1 MVEWS
6 VRQLFPGEDPTSE
19 AHRAHDWSTTPL
31 GPVGSWPVELRAAI
45 RTVMP
50 SRVPMLLWWGPRLV
64 QIFNH
69 AYTPVLGDKYPRA
82 IGEPGAECWAEVWD
96 QLEPLA
102 HQALDE
108 GVPTYSENQLLF
120 LHRHGYRE
128 ETYWT
133 FSYSPVHAE
142 DGSVAGIFVA
152 TTDVTA
158 RVLGERR
165 LETLRQLGT
174 LSVAEADTAADACR
188 AAVKVLS
195 GSSADLPRVAAYLR
209 TGDGEP
215 AFVASTGTGAEVPA
229 EVVGRVAGTGQAEMI
244 GRDETLVV
252 PLTAGARGTHGALV
266 VGLSPFRRFDQSY
279 ASFVDLVTA
288 GVATAVDDTVAYE
301 AHRTRARA
309 LAELDAAKTRF
320 FQNISHEFRTPLTLL
335 LAPLSTLLEDHA
347 DALPA
352 DQREAV
358 SAAHRAAQRLRRLVD
373 TLLDVARAEADHLH
387 VRPEPT
393 DVAALT
399 ADCAAMFRATAEE
412 LGLELVVETP
422 GSGDTVWLDQEM
434 WARIVLN
441 LLSNAVK
448 FTIEGTVAVTVRTT
462 QDSCV
467 LTVADTGVGIP
478 EAEQDRVFQRFHQV
492 DGVTGR
498 SREGAGIGLSL
509 VSDLA
514 AALGGTVTVRSTP
527 GRGSTFT
534 VTVPR
539 VEAAEAVR
547 RIPLED
553 LGAGFLGETR
563 QWTPPAA
570 AEPVAGAV
578 DRRVLL
584 VEDNADMRDYLVRLL
599 TAQRWQVDAAGDAET
614 ALKHAR
620 TSRPDLVL
628 SDVMLPGRD
637 GLALLADLRS
647 DPALARVPVVL
658 LTARAGTES
667 AVEGLRNGAD
677 DYVVKPFHPTELI
690 ARTRVHL
697 ELSSFREALLA
708 EGEREATTL
717 REALSSRSTTSQAV
731 GILMVL
737 HRCDADTAFKKITA
751 LSQRRNVKA
760 RDIAAELVTRFVDGL
775 PAG

>member
-6 VRQLFPGEDPTSE
+6 ARRLFPGDDATSA
-19 AHRAHDWSTTPL
+19 AHRAHDWASTPL

-69 AYTPVLGDKYPRA
+69 AYTPVLGGKYPRA
-82 IGEPGAECWAEVWD
+82 IGRPGAECWAEVWD
-96 QLEPLA
+96 ELEPLA
-102 HQALDE
+102 RQAMDE
-108 GVPTYSENQLLF
+108 GVSTYSENQLLF
-120 LHRHGYRE
+120 PHRHGYRE

-133 FSYSPVHAE
+133 FSYSPVLAE

-174 LSVAEADTAADACR
+174 LSIAEADTAADACR
-188 AAVKVLS
+188 AAVKVLA
-195 GSSADLPRVAAYLR
+195 GSAADLPRVAAYLR
-209 TGDGEP
+209 TGDEEP
-215 AFVASTGTGAEVPA
+215 VLVASTGGGAVTPA
-229 EVVGRVAGTGQAEMI
+229 EVVGRVSATGRAEML
-244 GRDETLVV
+244 GRDETLVL

-266 VGLSPFRRFDQSY
+266 VGLSPFRSFDQPY

-301 AHRTRARA
+301 AERARATA

-320 FQNISHEFRTPLTLL
+320 FQNVSHEFRTPLTLL
-335 LAPLSTLLEDHA
+335 LAPLGTLLEDHA
-347 DALPA
+347 EVLPA

-358 SAAHRAAQRLRRLVD
+358 SAAHRAALRLRRLVD

-387 VRPEPT
+387 LRPEPT

-399 ADCAAMFRATAEE
+399 ADCAAMFRATAEG
-412 LGLELVVETP
+412 LGLELVVDV
-422 GSGDTVWLDQEM
+422 SGGTVWLDQEM

-448 FTIEGTVAVTVRTT
+448 FTPEGTVAVTVRTT
-462 QDSCV
+462 EDSCV
-467 LTVADTGVGIP
+467 LTVADTGVGIS
-478 EAEQDRVFQRFHQV
+478 EAEQGRVFQRFHQV

-498 SREGAGIGLSL
+498 SREGVGIGLSL
-509 VSDLA
+509 VADLA
-514 AALGGTVTVRSTP
+514 AALGGTVSVRSAP

-534 VTVPR
+534 VTVPKSR
-539 VEAAEAVR
+539 AEAAVR
-547 RIPLED
+547 RVALDD
-553 LGAGFLGETR
+553 LGASFLGETR
-563 QWTPPAA
+563 QWAPPEA
-570 AEPVAGAV
+570 AEPVAGRAR
-578 DRRVLL
+578 RRVLL
-584 VEDNADMRDYLVRLL
+584 VEDNADLRDYLTRLL
-599 TAQRWQVDAAGDAET
+599 SAQHWRVDGVGDAEA
-614 ALKHAR
+614 ALEHAR
-620 TSRPDLVL
+620 TVRPDLVL

-637 GLALLADLRS
+637 GLALLGELRS
-647 DPALARVPVVL
+647 DPVLARVPVVL
-658 LTARAGTES
+658 VTARAGTES
-667 AVEGLRNGAD
+667 AIEGLRHGAD
-677 DYVVKPFHPTELI
+677 DYVVKPFHPAELI
-690 ARTRVHL
+690 ARVRVHL

-708 EGEREATTL
+708 EGEREASTL
-717 REALSSRSTTSQAV
+717 REALASRSTISQAV
-731 GILMVL
+731 GILMAL
-737 HRCDADTAFKKITA
+737 HRCDADAAFRRITA

-760 RDIAAELVTRFVDGL
+760 RDIAAELVARFVAGL
-775 PAG
+775 SAG

>member
-6 VRQLFPGEDPTSE
+6 ARRLFPGDDLTSA
-19 AHRAHDWSTTPL
+19 AHRAHDWAAGPL
-31 GPVGSWPVELRAAI
+31 GPVESWPVELRAAI

-50 SRVPMLLWWGPRLV
+50 SSVPMLLWWGPRLV

-69 AYTPVLGDKYPRA
+69 AYTPVLGAKYPGA
-82 IGEPGAECWAEVWD
+82 IGQPGGECWPEVWEELGPRAD
-96 QLEPLA
+96 QVFA
-102 HQALDE
+102 E
-108 GVPTYSENQLLF
+108 GVSTYSENQLLF
-120 LHRHGYRE
+120 LHRHGHLE

-142 DGSVAGIFVA
+142 DGTVAGVFVA
-152 TTDVTA
+152 TTDVTP

-174 LSVAEADTAADACR
+174 LSIAEADTAADACR
-188 AAVKVLS
+188 AAVKLLS
-195 GSSADLPRVAAYLR
+195 ASAADLPRVEAYLR
-209 TGDGEP
+209 GGDGEP
-215 AFVASTGTGAEVPA
+215 VLVAAAGEGPDVPA
-229 EVVGRVAGTGQAEMI
+229 DVVRRVAAGGESEMI
-244 GRDETLVV
+244 GGGTLVL
-252 PLTAGARGTHGALV
+252 PLAAGVRGTHGALV
-266 VGLSPFRRFDQSY
+266 VGLSPFRSFDQSY

-288 GVATAVDDTVAYE
+288 GVATAVDDTVAYGAE
-301 AHRTRARA
+301 RARATA

-335 LAPLSTLLEDHA
+335 LAPLGTLLEHHA

-352 DQREAV
+352 GQREAV
-358 SAAHRAAQRLRRLVD
+358 SAAHRAALRLRRLVD
-373 TLLDVARAEADHLH
+373 TLLDVARAGADHL
-387 VRPEPT
+387 RPRLEPT
-393 DVAALT
+393 DIAALT
-399 ADCAAMFRATAEE
+399 ADCAAMFRATAES
-412 LGLELVVETP
+412 LGLDLEVDVE
-422 GSGDTVWLDQEM
+422 GGTVWLDQEM

-441 LLSNAVK
+441 LLSNALK
-448 FTIEGTVAVTVRTT
+448 FTTEGSVRVTVRTT
-462 QDSCV
+462 GDSCV

-478 EAEQDRVFQRFHQV
+478 DAEQQRVFERFHQV

-498 SREGAGIGLSL
+498 SREGVGIGLSL

-514 AALGGTVTVRSTP
+514 AALGGGVTVRSAL
-527 GRGSTFT
+527 GEGSTFT
-534 VTVPR
+534 VTVPLATSE
-539 VEAAEAVR
+539 EAAR
-547 RIPLED
+547 HTTLDD
-553 LGAGFLGETR
+553 LGATFLGEAR
-563 QWTPPAA
+563 QWAPAAVVEPPAA
-570 AEPVAGAV
+570 GAGE
-578 DRRVLL
+578 RHILL

-599 TAQRWQVDAAGDAET
+599 TAQRWRVAAVGDAET

-637 GLALLADLRS
+637 GVALLGDLRA
-647 DPALARVPVVL
+647 DPVLVRVPVVL

-690 ARTRVHL
+690 ARIRVHL

-708 EGEREATTL
+708 EGEREASTL
-717 REALSSRSTTSQAV
+717 REALASRSTTSQAV
-731 GILMVL
+731 GILMAVQ
-737 HRCDADTAFKKITA
+737 RCDADTAFKKITE

-760 RDIAAELVTRFVDGL
+760 REIAAEIVARFLDDL
-775 PAG
+775 D

>member
-6 VRQLFPGEDPTSE
+6 ARRLFPGDDPTSD
-19 AHRAHDWSTTPL
+19 AHRAHDWSATPL
-31 GPVGSWPVELRAAI
+31 GPVASWSVELRAAI

-82 IGEPGAECWAEVWD
+82 IGQPGAECWAEVWD
-96 QLEPLA
+96 ELGPLA
-102 HQALDE
+102 RQALDE

-142 DGSVAGIFVA
+142 DGTVAGIFVA

-174 LSVAEADTAADACR
+174 LSIAEADTAADACR
-188 AAVKVLS
+188 AAVKVLA

-209 TGDGEP
+209 TGGGEP
-215 AFVASTGTGAEVPA
+215 TLVASTGTGAGIPA
-229 EVVGRVAGTGQAEMI
+229 DVVGRVAGTGQAEMI

-301 AHRTRARA
+301 AERTRAEA

-320 FQNISHEFRTPLTLL
+320 FQNIGHEFRTPLTLL

-347 DALPA
+347 AALPA
-352 DQREAV
+352 GQREAV
-358 SAAHRAAQRLRRLVD
+358 SAAHRAALRLRRLVD
-373 TLLDVARAEADHLH
+373 TLLDVSRAEADHLH
-387 VRPEPT
+387 IRLEPT

-412 LGLELVVETP
+412 LGLELVVET
-422 GSGDTVWLDQEM
+422 SGGTVWLDQEM

-441 LLSNAVK
+441 LLSNAIK
-448 FTIEGTVAVTVRTT
+448 YTTEGTIAVTVWTT
-462 QDSCV
+462 GDSCV

-478 EAEQDRVFQRFHQV
+478 EAEQGRVFQRFHQV

-509 VSDLA
+509 VADLA
-514 AALGGTVTVRSTP
+514 AALGGTVAVRSTP

-539 VEAAEAVR
+539 ADAADAVR
-547 RIPLED
+547 RVPLDD
-553 LGAGFLGETR
+553 LGASFIGETR

-570 AEPVAGAV
+570 AEPVAGTGE
-578 DRRVLL
+578 RRILL
-584 VEDNADMRDYLVRLL
+584 VEDNADMRDYLARLL
-599 TAQRWQVDAAGDAET
+599 TAQHWRVDAVGDTET

-637 GLALLADLRS
+637 GVALLGDLRS
-647 DPALARVPVVL
+647 DPVLARVPVVL

-677 DYVVKPFHPTELI
+677 DYVVKPFHPAELI

-708 EGEREATTL
+708 EGEREASTL
-717 REALSSRSTTSQAV
+717 REALASRTTTSQAV
-731 GILMVL
+731 GILMAL
-737 HRCDADTAFKKITA
+737 HRCDADTAFRKITA
-751 LSQRRNVKA
+751 WSQHRNVKV
-760 RDIAAELVTRFVDGL
+760 RDIAAELVARFVDGL
-775 PAG
+775 SGS

>member
-1 MVEWS
+1 MVGWS
-6 VRQLFPGEDPTSE
+6 ARRLFPGDDATSA
-19 AHRAHDWSTTPL
+19 AHRAHDWASTPL
-31 GPVGSWPVELRAAI
+31 GPVESWPVELRAAI

-64 QIFNH
+64 QLFNH
-69 AYTPVLGDKYPRA
+69 AYTPVLGGKYPRA
-82 IGEPGAECWAEVWD
+82 IGQPGAECWAEVWD
-96 QLEPLA
+96 ELEPLA
-102 HQALDE
+102 RQAMDE
-108 GVPTYSENQLLF
+108 GVSTYSENQLLF

-133 FSYSPVHAE
+133 FSYSPVLAE

-174 LSVAEADTAADACR
+174 LSIAEADTAADACR
-188 AAVKVLS
+188 AAVKVLA
-195 GSSADLPRVAAYLR
+195 GSAVDLPRVAAYLR
-209 TGDGEP
+209 TGEEGP
-215 AFVASTGTGAEVPA
+215 VLVASTGVGADAPA
-229 EVVGRVAGTGQAEMI
+229 AVVGRVSATGRAEML
-244 GRDETLVV
+244 GRDKTLVL

-266 VGLSPFRRFDQSY
+266 VGLSPFRSFDQPY

-301 AHRTRARA
+301 AERARATA

-347 DALPA
+347 EVLPP

-358 SAAHRAAQRLRRLVD
+358 SAAHRAALRLRRLVD

-387 VRPEPT
+387 LRPEPT

-399 ADCAAMFRATAEE
+399 ADCAAMFRATAEGF
-412 LGLELVVETP
+412 GLELVVDV
-422 GSGDTVWLDQEM
+422 SGGTVWLDQEM

-448 FTIEGTVAVTVRTT
+448 FTPEGTVAVTVRTT
-462 QDSCV
+462 EDSCV

-478 EAEQDRVFQRFHQV
+478 EAEQGRVFERFHQV

-498 SREGAGIGLSL
+498 SREGVGIGLSL
-509 VSDLA
+509 VADLA
-514 AALGGTVTVRSTP
+514 AALGGTVSVRSTP

-534 VTVPR
+534 VTVPKSGA
-539 VEAAEAVR
+539 EAAAR
-547 RIPLED
+547 RMTVDD
-553 LGAGFLGETR
+553 LAASFLGETR
-563 QWTPPAA
+563 QWAPPAA
-570 AEPVAGAV
+570 AEPEAGSAQ
-578 DRRVLL
+578 RRVLL
-584 VEDNADMRDYLVRLL
+584 VEDNADMRDYLTRLL
-599 TAQRWQVDAAGDAET
+599 SAQHWRVDGVGDAET
-614 ALKHAR
+614 ALEHAR
-620 TSRPDLVL
+620 AVRPDLVL

-637 GLALLADLRS
+637 GLALLGELRS
-647 DPALARVPVVL
+647 DPVLARVPVVL
-658 LTARAGTES
+658 LTARAGTGS
-667 AVEGLRNGAD
+667 AIEGLRNGAD
-677 DYVVKPFHPTELI
+677 DYVVKPFHPAELI
-690 ARTRVHL
+690 ARARVHL

-708 EGEREATTL
+708 EGEREASTL
-717 REALSSRSTTSQAV
+717 REALASRSTTSQAV
-731 GILMVL
+731 GILMAL
-737 HRCDADTAFKKITA
+737 HRCDADAAFKRITA
-751 LSQRRNVKA
+751 MSQRRNVKV
-760 RDIAAELVTRFVDGL
+760 RDIAAELVARFVAGL
-775 PAG
+775 PGR

>member
-1 MVEWS
+1 MVGWS
-6 VRQLFPGEDPTSE
+6 AQRLFPGDDATSA
-19 AHRAHDWSTTPL
+19 AHRAHDWAATPL
-31 GPVGSWPVELRAAI
+31 GPVASWPVELRAAI

-69 AYTPVLGDKYPRA
+69 AYTPVLGGKYPRA
-82 IGEPGAECWAEVWD
+82 VGQPGAECWAEVWD
-96 QLEPLA
+96 ELEPPA
-102 HQALDE
+102 RRAREE
-108 GVPTYSENQLLF
+108 GVPTYAENQLLF
-120 LHRHGYRE
+120 PHRHGYHE

-133 FSYSPVHAE
+133 FSFSPVLAE
-142 DGSVAGIFVA
+142 DGAVAGIFVA

-174 LSVAEADTAADACR
+174 LSIAEADTAADACR
-188 AAVKVLS
+188 AAVKVLA

-215 AFVASTGTGAEVPA
+215 VLVASTGTGADAQA
-229 EVVGRVAGTGQAEMI
+229 EVVRRVAATGRAEMI
-244 GRDETLVV
+244 RRDGTLVL

-266 VGLSPFRRFDQSY
+266 VGLSPFRTFDQPY

-301 AHRTRARA
+301 AERARATA

-320 FQNISHEFRTPLTLL
+320 FQNVSHEFRTPLTLL
-335 LAPLSTLLEDHA
+335 LAPLHTLLEEHA
-347 DALPA
+347 DALPE

-358 SAAHRAAQRLRRLVD
+358 SAAHRAALRLRRLVD
-373 TLLDVARAEADHLH
+373 ALLDVARAEADHLH

-412 LGLELVVETP
+412 LGLELVVDV
-422 GSGDTVWLDQEM
+422 SGTTVWLDQEM

-448 FTIEGTVAVTVRTT
+448 FTTEGTVAVTVRTT
-462 QDSCV
+462 DDDCV
-467 LTVADTGVGIP
+467 LTVSDTGVGIP

-492 DGVTGR
+492 TGVSGRSSDGV
-498 SREGAGIGLSL
+498 GIGLSL
-509 VSDLA
+509 VADLV
-514 AALGGTVTVRSTP
+514 AALGGTVSVRSAP

-534 VTVPR
+534 VTVPKAG
-539 VEAAEAVR
+539 AAAPAR
-547 RIPLED
+547 RRSLDD
-553 LGAGFLGETR
+553 LGAGFLGEVR
-563 QWTPPAA
+563 QWVPPAA
-570 AEPVAGAV
+570 RPVAGTGR
-578 DRRVLL
+578 RRVLL

-599 TAQRWQVDAAGDAET
+599 TAQHWEVDGVGDAGS
-614 ALKHAR
+614 ALAR
-620 TSRPDLVL
+620 ARAARPDLVL

-637 GLALLADLRS
+637 GLALLRDLRS
-647 DPALARVPVVL
+647 DPLLARVPVVL
-658 LTARAGTES
+658 LTARAGAEA
-667 AVEGLRNGAD
+667 AVEALRGGAD
-677 DYVVKPFHPTELI
+677 DYVVKPFHPAELI
-690 ARTRVHL
+690 ARARVHL

-708 EGEREATTL
+708 EGEREVGTL
-717 REALSSRSTTSQAV
+717 REALASRSTTSQAV
-731 GILMVL
+731 GILMAVR
-737 HRCDADTAFKKITA
+737 RCDADAAFRQITA

-760 RDIAAELVTRFVDGL
+760 RDIAAGIVARFVAGL
-775 PAG
+775 PDA

>member
-6 VRQLFPGEDPTSE
+6 ARRLFPGDDATSA
-19 AHRAHDWSTTPL
+19 AHRAHDWASTPL
-31 GPVGSWPVELRAAI
+31 GPVASWPVELRAAI

-69 AYTPVLGDKYPRA
+69 AFTPLLGGKYPGA
-82 IGEPGAECWAEVWD
+82 IGQPGAECWPEVWD
-96 QLEPLA
+96 ELEPLA
-102 HQALDE
+102 RQAWDE
-108 GVPTYSENQLLF
+108 GVPTYSENRRLF

-133 FSYSPVHAE
+133 FSYSPVLAE
-142 DGSVAGIFVA
+142 DGGVAGIFVA
-152 TTDVTA
+152 TTDMTA

-174 LSVAEADTAADACR
+174 LSIAEADTAADACR
-188 AAVKVLS
+188 AAVKVLA
-195 GSSADLPRVAAYLR
+195 GSAADLPRVAAYLR
-209 TGDGEP
+209 TGDDTP
-215 AFVASTGTGAEVPA
+215 ALVASTGTGADAPA
-229 EVVGRVAGTGQAEMI
+229 EVVGRVAAIGQAEMI
-244 GRDETLVV
+244 GPDETLVL
-252 PLTAGARGTHGALV
+252 PLTAGARGTHGTLV
-266 VGLSPFRRFDQSY
+266 VGLSPFRSFDQPY

-301 AHRTRARA
+301 AQRARAKA
-309 LAELDAAKTRF
+309 LAELDAAKTRL

-347 DALPA
+347 DALP
-352 DQREAV
+352 DGQREAV
-358 SAAHRAAQRLRRLVD
+358 AAAHRAALRLRRLVD

-387 VRPEPT
+387 LRLEPT

-412 LGLELVVETP
+412 LGLELVVDV
-422 GSGDTVWLDQEM
+422 SGDTVWLDQEM

-448 FTIEGTVAVTVRTT
+448 FTAEGTVAVTVRTT
-462 QDSCV
+462 ADSCV

-478 EAEQDRVFQRFHQV
+478 EVEQDRVFQRFHQV

-498 SREGAGIGLSL
+498 SRECVGIGLSL

-514 AALGGTVTVRSTP
+514 AALGGTVSVRSAP

-534 VTVPR
+534 VVVPR
-539 VEAAEAVR
+539 VESGEAAR
-547 RIPLED
+547 RMTLDD
-553 LGAGFLGETR
+553 LGATFLGETR

-570 AEPVAGAV
+570 AEPAPGTAQ
-578 DRRVLL
+578 RRILL
-584 VEDNADMRDYLVRLL
+584 VEDNADLRDYLVRLL
-599 TAQRWQVDAAGDAET
+599 SAQQWQVDGVGDVET

-620 TSRPDLVL
+620 TARPDLVL

-637 GLALLADLRS
+637 GLALLGDLRS
-647 DPALARVPVVL
+647 DPVLARVPVVL

-677 DYVVKPFHPTELI
+677 DYVVKPFHPAELI

-708 EGEREATTL
+708 EGEREASTL
-717 REALSSRSTTSQAV
+717 REALASRSTTSQAV
-731 GILMVL
+731 GLLMAA
-737 HRCDADTAFKKITA
+737 HRCDADTAFRRITA
-751 LSQRRNVKA
+751 MSQRRNVKA
-760 RDIAAELVTRFVDGL
+760 RDIAAELVARFVAGLSDG
-775 PAG
+775 